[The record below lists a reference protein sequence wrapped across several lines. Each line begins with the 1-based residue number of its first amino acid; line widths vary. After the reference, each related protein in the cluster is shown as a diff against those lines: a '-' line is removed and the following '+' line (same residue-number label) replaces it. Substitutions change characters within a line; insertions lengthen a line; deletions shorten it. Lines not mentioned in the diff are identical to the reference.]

1 MNEKYKLIKSFTRY
15 DFGIRYKIKI
25 ILNNIF
31 DYNISIQN
39 TSNKNSHQNVP
50 RIIYT
55 NLNESQ

>member
-1 MNEKYKLIKSFTRY
+1 MNEKYKLIKSFTQY
-15 DFGIRYKIKI
+15 DFGIRYTIKI

-39 TSNKNSHQNVP
+39 ISNTNSHQNVP

-55 NLNESQ
+55 DLNESQ